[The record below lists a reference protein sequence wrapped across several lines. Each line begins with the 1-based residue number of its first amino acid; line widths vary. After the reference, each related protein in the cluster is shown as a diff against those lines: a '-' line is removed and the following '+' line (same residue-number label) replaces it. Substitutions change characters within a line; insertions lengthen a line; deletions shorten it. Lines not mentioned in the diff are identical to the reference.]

1 MKVDILDKGYIELVD
16 TLGDDLTPVNAARVS
31 FGGRSETFEDKDRKL
46 SKFLIKH
53 KHFSPFRHQHC
64 MFIIKAPEF
73 VMRQWYKH
81 VVGIETTSN
90 HPTKDHAWNEISGRY
105 VPYEEFY
112 EPTEF
117 RKQSDDNK
125 QASDGLIEDQKNT
138 KLLWTSAQQ
147 HSISA
152 YKEMLKR
159 GMAKEQARSI
169 LPLTV
174 YTKVWWT
181 ASFQS
186 IMNFI
191 ELRDE
196 PTSQVEI
203 QEYAKAMKRIMLKTF
218 PETTKL
224 WAEIFLGGI
233 TPEEEY
239 DIEPDPSVLGKI

>member
-1 MKVDILDKGYIELVD
+1 MKESKSVFKVECLDKGYIEVVD
-16 TLGDDLTPVNAARVS
+16 VLGDDLTPVNAARVS
-31 FGGRSETFEDKDRKL
+31 FGGRSENFTDKDKRL

-53 KHFSPFRHQHC
+53 KHFSPFRHQHV
-64 MFIIKAPEF
+64 MMIIKAPEF

-105 VPYEEFY
+105 VAYSDFY
-112 EPTEF
+112 MPKDF
-117 RKQSDDNK
+117 RAQSDDNK
-125 QASDGLIEDQKNT
+125 QASEGLVDNQKEA
-138 KLLWTSAQQ
+138 LQLWQEAQQ
-147 HSISA
+147 SSIEA
-152 YKEMLKR
+152 YENMIAM

-174 YTKVWWT
+174 YTEVWWT

-196 PTSQVEI
+196 ATAQVEI
-203 QEYAKAMKRIMLKTF
+203 QEYAKALKVIMLDVF

-224 WAEIFLGGI
+224 WQEVYWDA
-233 TPEEEY
+233 
-239 DIEPDPSVLGKI
+239 SK

>member
-1 MKVDILDKGYIELVD
+1 MKIDVLDKGYIEVVD
-16 TLGDDLTPVNAARVS
+16 KLGDDLTPVNAARVS
-31 FGGRSETFEDKDRKL
+31 FGGRSEDFTDKDKRL
-46 SKFLIKH
+46 SKFLMKH
-53 KHFSPFRHQHC
+53 KHFSPFRHQHV
-64 MFIIKAPEF
+64 MMIIKAPEF
-73 VMRQWYKH
+73 VLRQWYKH

-105 VPYEEFY
+105 VAYDEFY

-125 QASDGLIEDQKNT
+125 QASDGLVDNQKEM
-138 KLLWTSAQQ
+138 KQLWTISQQ
-147 HSISA
+147 NSISA
-152 YKEMLKR
+152 YKEMLNN

-186 IMNFI
+186 VMNFI

-203 QEYAKAMKRIMLKTF
+203 QDYARVLKDIMLEAF

-224 WAEIFLGGI
+224 WLEV
-233 TPEEEY
+233 
-239 DIEPDPSVLGKI
+239 SGK

>member
-1 MKVDILDKGYIELVD
+1 MKIDVLDKGYIEVVD
-16 TLGDDLTPVNAARVS
+16 SLGDDLTPVNAARVS
-31 FGGRSETFEDKDRKL
+31 FDGFSETFEEKDRKL

-53 KHFSPFRHQHC
+53 KHHSPFRHQHA

-81 VVGIETTSN
+81 VVGIETTSS
-90 HPTKDHAWNEISGRY
+90 HVTKDHAWNEISGRY
-105 VPYEEFY
+105 VPYDEFY

-117 RKQSDDNK
+117 RKQSQDNK
-125 QASDGLIEDQKNT
+125 QASEGLVKDQ
-138 KLLWTSAQQ
+138 
-147 HSISA
+147 ISA
-152 YKEMLKR
+152 TIKWRETQMKTIETYNQLLEMGVAR
-159 GMAKEQARSI
+159 EQARSI

-203 QEYAKAMKRIMLKTF
+203 QEYARAMKKIVLTLF

-224 WAEIFLGGI
+224 WSEI
-233 TPEEEY
+233 Y
-239 DIEPDPSVLGKI
+239 W

>member
-1 MKVDILDKGYIELVD
+1 MKENKSVFKVECLDKGYIEVVD
-16 TLGDDLTPVNAARVS
+16 VLGDDLTPVNAARVS
-31 FGGRSETFEDKDRKL
+31 FGGRSANFTDKDKRL

-53 KHFSPFRHQHC
+53 KHFSPFRHQHV
-64 MFIIKAPEF
+64 MMIIKAPEF

-105 VPYEEFY
+105 VAYSDFY
-112 EPTEF
+112 MPKDF
-117 RKQSDDNK
+117 RAQSDDNK
-125 QASDGLIEDQKNT
+125 QASEGLVDNQKEA
-138 KLLWTSAQQ
+138 LQLWQEAQQ
-147 HSISA
+147 SSIEA
-152 YKEMLKR
+152 YENMIAM

-174 YTKVWWT
+174 YTEVWWT

-196 PTSQVEI
+196 ATAQVEI
-203 QEYAKAMKRIMLKTF
+203 QVYAKALKGIMLDVF

-224 WAEIFLGGI
+224 WQEVYWDA
-233 TPEEEY
+233 
-239 DIEPDPSVLGKI
+239 SK

>member
-1 MKVDILDKGYIELVD
+1 MKENKSVFKVECLDKGYIEVVD
-16 TLGDDLTPVNAARVS
+16 VLGDDLTPVNAARVS
-31 FGGRSETFEDKDRKL
+31 FGGRSENFTDKDKRL

-53 KHFSPFRHQHC
+53 KHFSPFRHQHV
-64 MFIIKAPEF
+64 MMIIKAPEF

-105 VPYEEFY
+105 VAYSDFY
-112 EPTEF
+112 MPKDF
-117 RKQSDDNK
+117 RAQSDDNK
-125 QASDGLIEDQKNT
+125 QASEGLVDNQKEALQLWQQTQQSSIE
-138 KLLWTSAQQ
+138 
-147 HSISA
+147 A
-152 YKEMLKR
+152 YENMIAM

-174 YTKVWWT
+174 YTEVWWT

-196 PTSQVEI
+196 ATAQVEI
-203 QEYAKAMKRIMLKTF
+203 QVYAKALKGIMLDVF

-224 WAEIFLGGI
+224 WQEVYWDA
-233 TPEEEY
+233 
-239 DIEPDPSVLGKI
+239 SK

>member
-1 MKVDILDKGYIELVD
+1 MRIDVLDKGYIELVD

-31 FGGRSETFEDKDRKL
+31 FDGFSETFEDKDRKL

-53 KHFSPFRHQHC
+53 KHHSPFRHQHC
-64 MFIIKAPEF
+64 MFILKAPEF

-81 VVGIETTSN
+81 VVGIETTSS
-90 HPTKDHAWNEISGRY
+90 HVTKDHAWNEISGRY
-105 VPYEEFY
+105 VPYDEFY

-117 RKQSDDNK
+117 RKQSEDNK
-125 QASDGLIEDQKNT
+125 QASDGLVDDQIRATMMWREAQTKTIET
-138 KLLWTSAQQ
+138 
-147 HSISA
+147 
-152 YKEMLKR
+152 YKELLDM
-159 GMAKEQARSI
+159 GMAREQARSI

-203 QEYAKAMKRIMLKTF
+203 QEYARALKEIMLDIF

-224 WAEIFLGGI
+224 WGEI
-233 TPEEEY
+233 Y
-239 DIEPDPSVLGKI
+239 WK

>member
-1 MKVDILDKGYIELVD
+1 MKIDVLDKGYIELID

-31 FGGRSETFEDKDRKL
+31 FDGFSKEFTDKDRKL
-46 SKFLIKH
+46 SKYLIKH

-64 MFIIKAPEF
+64 MFVIKAPEF

-81 VVGIETTSN
+81 VVGIETTSS

-105 VPYEEFY
+105 VPYTEFY

-117 RKQSDDNK
+117 RKQSQDNK
-125 QASDGLIEDQKNT
+125 QASEGLIEEQVGAS
-138 KLLWTSAQQ
+138 LLWKESQQ
-147 HSISA
+147 IA
-152 YKEMLKR
+152 IQNYERMLEM
-159 GMAKEQARSI
+159 GVAKEQARSI

-196 PTSQVEI
+196 PTSQIEI
-203 QEYAKAMKRIMLKTF
+203 QEYARALKTIMLETF
-218 PETTKL
+218 PETTKI
-224 WAEIFLGGI
+224 WEKFSG
-233 TPEEEY
+233 
-239 DIEPDPSVLGKI
+239 

>member
-1 MKVDILDKGYIELVD
+1 MKIDVLDKGYIELID

-31 FGGRSETFEDKDRKL
+31 FDGFSKEFTDKDRKL
-46 SKFLIKH
+46 SKYLIKH

-64 MFIIKAPEF
+64 MFVIKAPEF

-81 VVGIETTSN
+81 VVGIETTSS

-105 VPYEEFY
+105 VPYTEFY

-117 RKQSDDNK
+117 RKQSQDNK
-125 QASDGLIEDQKNT
+125 QASEGLIEEQVGAS
-138 KLLWTSAQQ
+138 LLWKESQQ
-147 HSISA
+147 IA
-152 YKEMLKR
+152 IQNYERMLEM

-196 PTSQVEI
+196 PTSQIEI
-203 QEYAKAMKRIMLKTF
+203 QEYARALKTIMLETF
-218 PETTKL
+218 PETTKI
-224 WAEIFLGGI
+224 WEKF
-233 TPEEEY
+233 
-239 DIEPDPSVLGKI
+239 S

>member
-1 MKVDILDKGYIELVD
+1 MKIDVLDKGYIELVD
-16 TLGDDLTPVNAARVS
+16 SLGDDLTPVNAARVS
-31 FGGRSETFEDKDRKL
+31 FDGFSEEFTDKDRKL
-46 SKFLIKH
+46 SRFLIKH
-53 KHFSPFRHQHC
+53 KHHSPFRHQHA

-81 VVGIETTSN
+81 VVGIETTSS
-90 HPTKDHAWNEISGRY
+90 HVTKDHAWNEISGRY
-105 VPYEEFY
+105 VPYDEFY

-117 RKQSDDNK
+117 RKQSEDNK
-125 QASDGLIEDQKNT
+125 QASDGLIEDQVSATIKWRETQMKTIETYNQ
-138 KLLWTSAQQ
+138 LL
-147 HSISA
+147 
-152 YKEMLKR
+152 EMGVAR
-159 GMAKEQARSI
+159 EQARSI

-203 QEYAKAMKRIMLKTF
+203 QEYARAMKKIVLTLF

-224 WAEIFLGGI
+224 WSEIFL
-233 TPEEEY
+233 EN
-239 DIEPDPSVLGKI
+239 

>member
-1 MKVDILDKGYIELVD
+1 MKIDVLDKGYIELVD
-16 TLGDDLTPVNAARVS
+16 SLGDDLTPVNAARVS
-31 FGGRSETFEDKDRKL
+31 FDGFSEEFTDKDRKL

-53 KHFSPFRHQHC
+53 KHHSPFRHQHA

-81 VVGIETTSN
+81 VVGIETTSS
-90 HPTKDHAWNEISGRY
+90 HVTKDHAWNEISGRY
-105 VPYEEFY
+105 VPYDEFY

-125 QASDGLIEDQKNT
+125 QASDGLVDDQIRATMMWRDAQSKSIEV
-138 KLLWTSAQQ
+138 
-147 HSISA
+147 
-152 YKEMLKR
+152 YKELLEM
-159 GMAKEQARSI
+159 GMAREQARSI
-169 LPLTV
+169 LPLTL

-196 PTSQVEI
+196 KTSQVEI
-203 QEYAKAMKRIMLKTF
+203 QEYARALKKIILTLF

-224 WAEIFLGGI
+224 WSEIYLNDSR
-233 TPEEEY
+233 EQ
-239 DIEPDPSVLGKI
+239 

>member
-1 MKVDILDKGYIELVD
+1 MKIDVLDKGYIEVVD

-31 FGGRSETFEDKDRKL
+31 FDGFSETFTDKDRKL

-53 KHFSPFRHQHC
+53 KHHSPFRHQHA

-81 VVGIETTSN
+81 VVGIETTSS
-90 HPTKDHAWNEISGRY
+90 HVTKDHAWNEISGRY
-105 VPYEEFY
+105 VPYDEFY

-117 RKQSDDNK
+117 RKQSEDNK
-125 QASDGLIEDQKNT
+125 QASDGLVDDQVTATIKWRTAQMKLIETYNEFLD
-138 KLLWTSAQQ
+138 
-147 HSISA
+147 
-152 YKEMLKR
+152 M

-203 QEYAKAMKRIMLKTF
+203 QEYAKAMKKIMLKTF

-224 WAEIFLGGI
+224 WSEI
-233 TPEEEY
+233 Y
-239 DIEPDPSVLGKI
+239 W

>member
-1 MKVDILDKGYIELVD
+1 MKIDVLDKGYIELVD

-31 FGGRSETFEDKDRKL
+31 FDGFSEEFTDKDRKL

-53 KHFSPFRHQHC
+53 KHHSPFRHQHC
-64 MFIIKAPEF
+64 MFILKAPEF

-81 VVGIETTSN
+81 VVGIETTSA
-90 HPTKDHAWNEISGRY
+90 HVTKDHAWNEISGRY
-105 VPYEEFY
+105 VPYDEFY

-117 RKQSDDNK
+117 RKQSEDNK
-125 QASDGLIEDQKNT
+125 QASDGLVDNQAHVQRIWEIGQREAIT
-138 KLLWTSAQQ
+138 
-147 HSISA
+147 A
-152 YKEMLKR
+152 YEELLKR
-159 GMAKEQARSI
+159 GVAREQARSI

-196 PTSQVEI
+196 KTSQVEI
-203 QEYAKAMKRIMLKTF
+203 QEYAKVLKEIMLQTF

-224 WAEIFLGGI
+224 WSEIYFENVSPN
-233 TPEEEY
+233 T
-239 DIEPDPSVLGKI
+239 K

>member
-1 MKVDILDKGYIELVD
+1 MKIDVLDKGYIEVVD
-16 TLGDDLTPVNAARVS
+16 KLGDDLTPVNAARVS
-31 FGGRSETFEDKDRKL
+31 FGGRSDTFEEKDRKL

-53 KHFSPFRHQHC
+53 KHFSPFRHQHV

-81 VVGIETTSN
+81 VVGIETTSA
-90 HPTKDHAWNEISGRY
+90 HVTKDHAWNEISGRY
-105 VPYEEFY
+105 VPYDEFY

-117 RKQSDDNK
+117 RKQSEDNK
-125 QASDGLIEDQKNT
+125 QASDGLVEDQIKATMMWREAQT
-138 KLLWTSAQQ
+138 KT
-147 HSISA
+147 IET
-152 YKEMLKR
+152 YKELLDM

-203 QEYAKAMKRIMLKTF
+203 QEYARALKEIMLDIF

-224 WAEIFLGGI
+224 WGE
-233 TPEEEY
+233 TY
-239 DIEPDPSVLGKI
+239 WK

>member
-1 MKVDILDKGYIELVD
+1 MKINVLDKGYIEVVD

-31 FGGRSETFEDKDRKL
+31 FGGRSDEFTEKDRKL

-53 KHFSPFRHQHC
+53 KHFSPFRHQHLQV
-64 MFIIKAPEF
+64 IIKAPEF

-81 VVGIETTSN
+81 VVGIETTST
-90 HPTKDHAWNEISGRY
+90 HVTKDHAWNEISGRY
-105 VPYEEFY
+105 VPYDEFY
-112 EPTEF
+112 EPIEF

-125 QASDGLIEDQKNT
+125 QASEGLIDKQVEATMMWRETQRKSIETYNE
-138 KLLWTSAQQ
+138 LL
-147 HSISA
+147 
-152 YKEMLKR
+152 EM

-169 LPLTV
+169 LPLTL

-186 IMNFI
+186 VMNFI

-196 PTSQVEI
+196 ATSQVEI
-203 QEYAKAMKRIMLKTF
+203 QEYARALKEIMLEVF

-224 WAEIFLGGI
+224 WTEI
-233 TPEEEY
+233 Y
-239 DIEPDPSVLGKI
+239 C

>member
-1 MKVDILDKGYIELVD
+1 MLKSKVLDKGFIEVID
-16 TLGDDLTPVNAARVS
+16 SLGNDLTVVNSARVS
-31 FGGRSETFEDKDRKL
+31 FGKRKEKFDKSDERLVRYLAKY
-46 SKFLIKH
+46 KH
-53 KHFSPFRHQHC
+53 YSPFRHLQVQFH
-64 MFIIKAPEF
+64 IKAPEF

-81 VVGIETTSN
+81 VVGIETTSA
-90 HPTKDHAWNEISGRY
+90 HITKDHAWNEISGRY
-105 VPYEEFY
+105 VPYDEFY

-117 RKQSDDNK
+117 RKQSEDNK
-125 QASDGLIEDQKNT
+125 QASEGLIDDQVTATIKWRT
-138 KLLWTSAQQ
+138 AQMKLIETYNEFLD
-147 HSISA
+147 
-152 YKEMLKR
+152 M

-203 QEYAKAMKRIMLKTF
+203 QEYARALKKIMLKTF

-224 WAEIFLGGI
+224 WSEI
-233 TPEEEY
+233 Y
-239 DIEPDPSVLGKI
+239 W